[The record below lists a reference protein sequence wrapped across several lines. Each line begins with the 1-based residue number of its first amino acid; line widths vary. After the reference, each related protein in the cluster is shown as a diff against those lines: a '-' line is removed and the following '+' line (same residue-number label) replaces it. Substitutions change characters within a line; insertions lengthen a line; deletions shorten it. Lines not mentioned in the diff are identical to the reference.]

1 MKKLTVAILAI
12 VAVALLALPEV
23 FGRLTEAQV
32 KARVAAINSA
42 AWSAEITSYE
52 RGWFRSHAVIDLGLN
67 PAYAAAL
74 AGPNVPRDALG
85 GHLPVAIDIAH
96 GPIAALDGVYFGWSK
111 IVARSDRASPRIA
124 ALEQQLGVPHLFEFR
139 SRTSFL
145 GETSFEAEVPMF
157 GIETGSGS
165 VQFSGLSAA
174 GTVRGDHVKSDGS
187 IDSIGLSMPDGRMAL
202 RGLRTTID
210 AEIRSSA
217 LVVGTSGVEIDS
229 VSATSLP
236 GVFDAEKLKF
246 GWKSTLDASGG
257 RLDVSMS
264 YDMASLTVADVKLT
278 DASIGM
284 AFRNVDVE
292 AFAAYRDAAEEFTR
306 SQDPSSMLS
315 AGTRLLAAR
324 PTVVFEPVRVLADGE
339 LFDARLELTPNER
352 AAATAASF
360 ADPAHWAGA
369 LDGSAQIDI
378 SRRLAERIAQ
388 QVLRMQFAN
397 DPSIPAEQLEATVQ
411 AQSGMVLLM
420 LAGQGILEANGTGY
434 RAKVELANGQLLL
447 NGRPMPLP

>member
-1 MKKLTVAILAI
+1 MKKLAVAILAI

-32 KARVAAINSA
+32 KARVAVINNA
-42 AWSAEITSYE
+42 AWSAEVTSYE

-85 GHLPVAIDIAH
+85 GHLPVAIDVAH

-124 ALEQQLGVPHLFEFR
+124 ALEQQLGIPHLFEFR

-157 GIETGSGS
+157 GLPIETASGS
-165 VQFSGLSAA
+165 VNFSGLSAA
-174 GTVRGDHVKSDGS
+174 GTIRGNHVKSDGRV
-187 IDSIGLSMPDGRMAL
+187 DSIELSMPDGEVAL
-202 RGLRTTID
+202 RGLRATID

-217 LVVGTSGVEIDS
+217 LVLGTSGMEIDS

-236 GVFDAEKLKF
+236 AVFDAEKLKF
-246 GWKSTLDASGG
+246 AWKSTLDASGG
-257 RLDVSMS
+257 RLDMNMS

-278 DASIGM
+278 DASIGF
-284 AFRNVDVE
+284 AFRNVDVD
-292 AFAAYRDAAEEFTR
+292 AFAAYRDAAREYAR
-306 SQDPSSMLS
+306 SRDPTSMLS
-315 AGTRLLAAR
+315 AATRLIAAGL
-324 PTVVFEPVRVLADGE
+324 TVVVEPVRVLADGE
-339 LFDARLELTPNER
+339 LFEARLELTPNER
-352 AAATAASF
+352 AAAGAASF
-360 ADPAHWAGA
+360 AEWAGA
-369 LDGSAQIDI
+369 LDGGAQIDI

-388 QVLRMQFAN
+388 QALRMQLAN
-397 DPSIPAEQLEATVQ
+397 DPSIPAEQLDATVQ
-411 AQSGMVLLM
+411 AQSGAVLLM

-434 RAKVELANGQLLL
+434 RAKVDLANGQLLL